1 MSALPAQTRPA
12 RRPAPDAA
20 PARTRRLR
28 PVPDAVRRARPRVA
42 YAVVALVSIGVIAM
56 AQLLLSI
63 AVTQGAYEL
72 DEQLLRKAELQRERQ
87 KLADDL
93 DRLESPQYLAM
104 NAEAL
109 GMVPNSD
116 PVYLRLSDG
125 AVLGEPTAAAG
136 AAGAATSLVPNALI
150 DGVPPI
156 TEQAAEETA
165 GSGDAPAA
173 SDGGTPAAPPALEG
187 GLPTPATH

>member
-1 MSALPAQTRPA
+1 MSALPAQTQPA
-12 RRPAPDAA
+12 RRPAPGAA
-20 PARTRRLR
+20 PARTPRLR
-28 PVPDAVRRARPRVA
+28 PVPDAVRRARPRLV

-56 AQLLLSI
+56 VQLLLSI
-63 AVTQGAYEL
+63 AMTQGAYEL
-72 DEQLLRKAELQRERQ
+72 DAQLLKQAELRREEQ
-87 KLADDL
+87 KLSDDL
-93 DRLESPQYLAM
+93 DRLESPQFLAA

-136 AAGAATSLVPNALI
+136 AGASSAPLVPNALI
-150 DGVPPI
+150 DGVPLV
-156 TEQAAEETA
+156 TEQAAEET
-165 GSGDAPAA
+165 SGDGEQAAAADGSPA
-173 SDGGTPAAPPALEG
+173 SPPPLEG